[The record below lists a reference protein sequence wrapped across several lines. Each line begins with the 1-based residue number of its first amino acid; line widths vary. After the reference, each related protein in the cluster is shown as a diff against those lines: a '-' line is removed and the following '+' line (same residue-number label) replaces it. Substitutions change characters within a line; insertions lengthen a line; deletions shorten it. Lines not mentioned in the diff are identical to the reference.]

1 MVADCQLRSKQTTA
15 LQIKEELVRTSF
27 SSPEAAN
34 IQGERGKIRKQ
45 YSDGERKVA
54 YLTLQ
59 CVGFNEELYNALLEA
74 RSPQLREAEQ
84 HVALVRTTGKRRR
97 QGGVDS
103 GRAAKM
109 LREDG
114 GDGSETEK
122 SGDDEII

>member
-1 MVADCQLRSKQTTA
+1 M
-15 LQIKEELVRTSF
+15 
-27 SSPEAAN
+27 
-34 IQGERGKIRKQ
+34 
-45 YSDGERKVA
+45 A

-84 HVALVRTTGKRRR
+84 QLALVRTTGKRRR

-103 GRAAKM
+103 ERAAKM
-109 LREDG
+109 LRQDG

-122 SGDDEII
+122 SGDDEMV

>member
-1 MVADCQLRSKQTTA
+1 M
-15 LQIKEELVRTSF
+15 
-27 SSPEAAN
+27 
-34 IQGERGKIRKQ
+34 
-45 YSDGERKVA
+45 
-54 YLTLQ
+54 
-59 CVGFNEELYNALLEA
+59 GFNKELYNALLEA

-84 HVALVRTTGKRRR
+84 HVALVRTSGKRRR